1 MRPPVRAILTGAG
14 GADKK
19 NRGASGTVGV
29 PAVKE
34 RMDPMTLTRRRLL
47 QASAAGAAAMTAGMT
62 ASFAP
67 RPAAPGGHGTRVE
80 DFLPTVTKLRDH
92 VRTLA
97 RGWVD
102 AGRLVRPD
110 GFVYAVDVA
119 QLMACFADAGDAEGY
134 ARLRDDA
141 LKHLVVDDRSDPYTR
156 GFVLWR
162 YNPGAAEAK
171 RDASGTTE
179 GLRTARAL
187 WLGARRFDRPADR
200 GLARTI
206 LDGYSRHQ
214 GVEHGVWM
222 IRNYFGFGTRSF
234 ATNSF
239 LVDYDP
245 DFVADVARETGE
257 AELKALADKS
267 YAAVRG
273 ALTPAGLLYDLIQ
286 PELKTMYPL
295 LESVVTFSP
304 NDVVQLSNA
313 TTVANTVA
321 GGAPDVAGR
330 VLKFAT
336 DRLGAGSLRT
346 YHYGR
351 TGEAVNDS
359 AAGINEWSGLTRLA
373 AALGDRAATAALL
386 VPAVAAWDYY
396 YYQLKPEAPDAY
408 VASEALSAISA
419 VLGM

>member
-1 MRPPVRAILTGAG
+1 MTRLRDQVRAL
-14 GADKK
+14 
-19 NRGASGTVGV
+19 V
-29 PAVKE
+29 
-34 RMDPMTLTRRRLL
+34 
-47 QASAAGAAAMTAGMT
+47 
-62 ASFAP
+62 
-67 RPAAPGGHGTRVE
+67 
-80 DFLPTVTKLRDH
+80 
-92 VRTLA
+92 

-102 AGRLVRPD
+102 AGKLVRPD

-119 QLMACFADAGDAEGY
+119 QLMACFAEAGDAEGY
-134 ARLRDDA
+134 ARLRDES
-141 LKHLVVDDRSDPYTR
+141 LRRLVVDDRSDPFTR

-162 YNPGAAEAK
+162 YQHGAAGAK
-171 RDASGTTE
+171 PDASGTTE
-179 GLRTARAL
+179 GLRIAKAL
-187 WLGARRFDRPADR
+187 WLGAEQFDRPADR
-200 GLARTI
+200 DLARVV

-245 DFVADVARETGE
+245 DFVAGVARESGD
-257 AELKALADKS
+257 AELAALADKS

-295 LESVVTFSP
+295 LDSVVTFSP
-304 NDVVQLSNA
+304 ERHRAVVQRLDC
-313 TTVANTVA
+313 
-321 GGAPDVAGR
+321 GAHRGPRAPEVAGR
-330 VLKFAT
+330 VMKFAS
-336 DRLGAGSLRT
+336 DRLRDNSLRT

-373 AALGDRAATAALL
+373 AALGDRGATATFLG
-386 VPAVAAWDYY
+386 PAVASWDYY
-396 YYQLKPEAPDAY
+396 YNQLKPERGDAY
-408 VASEALSAISA
+408 VASEALSAMAA
-419 VLGM
+419 VLKM